1 MTPAPLFSEYVE
13 TVRAEWTAA
22 GHLEVSRYLMLFDRG
37 TDAFRD
43 HLDLGGGYADANARG
58 LVVAEAHLTYAQEVR
73 AGDVV
78 RIATRVLGIAPNRMH
93 LFHEM
98 RREGEM
104 PVVATAEL
112 MLVHVDRKTGR
123 SAAFAADV
131 LNRLQAIAQ
140 RHLGD
145 PLPAQAG
152 RSISLGRH
160 R

>member
-1 MTPAPLFSEYVE
+1 
-13 TVRAEWTAA
+13 
-22 GHLEVSRYLMLFDRG
+22 MLFDRG

-43 HLDLGGGYADANARG
+43 HLGLGRDYADANARG
-58 LVVAEAHLTYAQEVR
+58 LVVAEAHLTYAQEIR
-73 AGDVV
+73 EGDVV
-78 RIATRVLGIAPNRMH
+78 RVSTRMLGVAPNRMH

-104 PVVATAEL
+104 AVVATAEL
-112 MLVHVDRKTGR
+112 MLVHVDRNTGR

-131 LNRLQAIAQ
+131 LNQLQAIAQ
-140 RHLGD
+140 RHVRY

-152 RSISLGRH
+152 RSILVERH

>member
-1 MTPAPLFSEYVE
+1 MTPAAFFSDYVE
-13 TVRAEWTAA
+13 SVRPEWTAA
-22 GHLEVSRYLMLFDRG
+22 GHLDVSRYLMLFDRA

-43 HLDLGGGYADANARG
+43 HLGLGRDYAEANARG

-73 AGDVV
+73 EGDVV
-78 RIATRVLGIAPNRMH
+78 RIRTRVLGIAPNRLH

-98 RREGEM
+98 RREAEM
-104 PVVATAEL
+104 AVVATAEL
-112 MLVHVDRKTGR
+112 MLIHVDRVTGR

-131 LNRLQAIAQ
+131 LNQLQAVTL
-140 RHLGD
+140 RHGRE

-152 RSISLGRH
+152 RSISRNRH